1 MEKSDIISHEAP
13 GTVISDRKT
22 LLVKTGNGVVSLL
35 SIQPEN
41 KKVMMAKDFLNGQ
54 KLLTKGDV
62 FNT

>member
-41 KKVMMAKDFLNGQ
+41 KKSHDGQRLLNGQ
-54 KLLTKGDV
+54 KVAYKRRCI
-62 FNT
+62 